1 MDIKGKAAI
10 VTGGASGLG
19 EGTARRLA
27 AEGAKVALFDLN
39 EARGQSVAAEIGG
52 VFAKVNVADVD
63 SVKAGFEI
71 ARAAHGQ
78 ERIMVNCAGI
88 GWAEKTARR
97 SSAGDIVMHQ
107 LDKFALVVSINLVGS
122 FNCAALSAA
131 GMLTL
136 DPDASGRGVII
147 NTASVAAQDGQI
159 GQVAYSA
166 SKGGIYGMTLPM
178 ARDLARE
185 GVRVNT
191 ILPGFFETPIYEQMP
206 PEVKTNLA
214 SHLQFPQ
221 RFGTPAE
228 FADLVAFMAKKRLH
242 QRRMRASGCGRP
254 HAAEIGVS
262 PQTLWGG
269 GARGKNPSAA
279 PPPLRSARRW
289 SPPGASGRWA
299 G

>member
-1 MDIKGKAAI
+1 MKLDKSIAAI

-27 AEGAKVALFDLN
+27 ADGAKVALFDLN
-39 EARGQSVAAEIGG
+39 AERGEKVAKELGG
-52 VFAKVNVADVD
+52 VFCQVNVADAA
-63 SVKAGFEI
+63 SVQAGFEK

-97 SSAGDIVMHQ
+97 SSAGDIVRHQ
-107 LDKFALVVSINLVGS
+107 LDKFALVVNINLIGS
-122 FNCAALSAA
+122 FNCAAIAA
-131 GMLTL
+131 EGMLGT
-136 DPDASGRGVII
+136 DPMEGGERGVII
-147 NTASVAAQDGQI
+147 HTASVAAQDGQI

-185 GVRVNT
+185 GIRVNT

-206 PEVKTNLA
+206 PEVKINLA

-228 FADLVAFMAKKRLH
+228 YADLVAFMVTNGYINAECVRLD
-242 QRRMRASGCGRP
+242 A
-254 HAAEIGVS
+254 
-262 PQTLWGG
+262 
-269 GARGKNPSAA
+269 GARM
-279 PPPLRSARRW
+279 PPK
-289 SPPGASGRWA
+289 
-299 G
+299 

>member
-1 MDIKGKAAI
+1 MQFENTAAI

-27 AEGAKVALFDLN
+27 KEGCKVAIFDLN
-39 EARGQSVAAEIGG
+39 EEKGEAVAADIGG
-52 VFAKVNVADVD
+52 VFCKVNVADPE
-63 SVKAGFEI
+63 SVQAGFDK

-78 ERIMVNCAGI
+78 ERVLVNCAGI

-97 SSAGDIVMHQ
+97 SSSGEIKMHQ
-107 LDKFALVVSINLVGS
+107 LDKFALVVNINLIGS
-122 FNCAALSAA
+122 FNCAATAAA
-131 GMLTL
+131 GMLELEPTE
-136 DPDASGRGVII
+136 AGRGVII

-206 PEVKTNLA
+206 PEVKQNLA

-221 RFGTPAE
+221 RFGTPE
-228 FADLVAFMAKKRLH
+228 EYADLVAFMVSNDYINAECVRLD
-242 QRRMRASGCGRP
+242 A
-254 HAAEIGVS
+254 
-262 PQTLWGG
+262 
-269 GARGKNPSAA
+269 GARM
-279 PPPLRSARRW
+279 PPK
-289 SPPGASGRWA
+289 
-299 G
+299 

>member
-1 MDIKGKAAI
+1 MEETEGMNVKGIAAV

-27 AEGAKVALFDLN
+27 ADGAKVTIFDLN
-39 EARGQSVAAEIGG
+39 EERGEKVASEIGG
-52 VFAKVNVADVD
+52 VFAKVNVADAEN
-63 SVKAGFEI
+63 VKAGFDA

-78 ERIMVNCAGI
+78 ERVLVNCAGI

-97 SSAGDIVMHQ
+97 SSKGDIVMHQ
-107 LDKFALVVSINLVGS
+107 LDKFALVVNINLIGS
-122 FNCAALSAA
+122 FNCAAIAAA
-131 GMLTL
+131 GMLENE
-136 DPDASGRGVII
+136 PDASGRGLIV

-185 GVRVNT
+185 GIRVNT

-206 PEVKTNLA
+206 PEVKVNLA
-214 SHLQFPQ
+214 ANLQFPQ

-228 FADLVAFMAKKRLH
+228 YADLVAFMVTNDYINAECVRLD
-242 QRRMRASGCGRP
+242 A
-254 HAAEIGVS
+254 
-262 PQTLWGG
+262 
-269 GARGKNPSAA
+269 GARM
-279 PPPLRSARRW
+279 PPK
-289 SPPGASGRWA
+289 
-299 G
+299 